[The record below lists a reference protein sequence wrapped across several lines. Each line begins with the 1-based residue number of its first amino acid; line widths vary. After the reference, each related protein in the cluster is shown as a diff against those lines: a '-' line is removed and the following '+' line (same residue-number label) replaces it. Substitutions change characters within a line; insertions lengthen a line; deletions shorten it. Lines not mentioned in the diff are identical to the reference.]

1 MKKKT
6 VRTFLLALAFL
17 VFFVF
22 LLSSCEMHSLIDK
35 WSETSAATVFLPSTE
50 APPTTTTAA
59 TAATTATPAATTT
72 SALTESPVSP
82 IYRNP
87 LTGLNE
93 ALAAVKARPLAFC
106 VGRATSDRVAK
117 ADVVIEAPTEAAAT
131 RLSLLGVSHTALFP
145 DLEIAST
152 RAHLAALTHDFFGI
166 SVYSGTSDNGL
177 ASIEFLYDTLDLS
190 VKNCER
196 TEEALRDALDA
207 AGIQAE
213 HAGGIVLPYPH
224 VPQGETVIPDGN
236 AASYV
241 SVPFSEGS
249 ATTFTYDAVRGQYT
263 MRTSSAMIEG
273 DASPAFSNLI
283 LLFYDATRHITKDGV
298 ALTLDTELGG
308 SGFYLSG
315 GRVIPIFWR
324 RDAITSSLTLTD
336 TDGNRLAVNLG
347 KTYVGMMT
355 YEYRD
360 RLIMN

>member
-1 MKKKT
+1 M
-6 VRTFLLALAFL
+6 
-17 VFFVF
+17 
-22 LLSSCEMHSLIDK
+22 
-35 WSETSAATVFLPSTE
+35 
-50 APPTTTTAA
+50 
-59 TAATTATPAATTT
+59 
-72 SALTESPVSP
+72 
-82 IYRNP
+82 
-87 LTGLNE
+87 
-93 ALAAVKARPLAFC
+93 
-106 VGRATSDRVAK
+106 
-117 ADVVIEAPTEAAAT
+117 
-131 RLSLLGVSHTALFP
+131 
-145 DLEIAST
+145 
-152 RAHLAALTHDFFGI
+152 
-166 SVYSGTSDNGL
+166 
-177 ASIEFLYDTLDLS
+177 LS

-213 HAGGIVLPYPH
+213 HAGGIVLPYTH

-315 GRVIPIFWR
+315 GRGNPIFWR